1 MSSTSPGSDRKR
13 RLALT
18 REESSRSDQ
27 VRSGIV
33 TMRAS
38 EFLSEHLNGVAGVV
52 VRARHVD
59 AGEPRWFDQS
69 VRDA

>member
-1 MSSTSPGSDRKR
+1 MSSTSPGSDRKQ
-13 RLALT
+13 LALT
-18 REESSRSDQ
+18 RDQ

-59 AGEPRWFDQS
+59 AGEPTWFDQS

>member
-1 MSSTSPGSDRKR
+1 
-13 RLALT
+13 
-18 REESSRSDQ
+18 
-27 VRSGIV
+27 
-33 TMRAS
+33 MRAS

-69 VRDA
+69 VRDALIPVGGGDDDDARR